1 MATERK
7 PIPRPCQICQHDSR
21 LAIDQAILNGK
32 GVRAIARDF
41 SIGSGKPG
49 TDSFK
54 PDHKKVTRHIE
65 RCMGEAYQKA
75 KDADLEASGLALVNR
90 MKMLDEVADEV
101 IARHREG
108 IPLVDAEGI
117 PVLDPETG
125 HVVRQYKDS
134 TLLGAIREARRNT
147 EMRAKLAGAV
157 VDGPGDLLDR
167 NRAALA
173 SPEARRLL
181 AELDALT
188 GKDDQELPT

>member
-7 PIPRPCQICQHDSR
+7 RLPRPCQICQHESR

-32 GVRAIARDF
+32 GIRAIARDF
-41 SIGSGKPG
+41 NIGSGKPG
-49 TDSFK
+49 TDTFK

-65 RCMGEAYQKA
+65 NCMGEAYQAA
-75 KDADLEASGLALVNR
+75 KEADLEASGLALVNR

-108 IPLVDAEGI
+108 IIVLGDDGL
-117 PVLDPETG
+117 PVLDPTSG
-125 HVVRQYKDS
+125 QYVRQYKDS

-188 GKDDQELPT
+188 GADDQELPT